1 MQCIRLTKLCH
12 RHANHSTTE
21 SNWYFVCPS
30 KIFTLCR
37 QLQKQSNTSLWLD
50 SVFATLANLPL
61 GLNSSA
67 LSQLDSLRLRHSS
80 YTTSTAHKLVGRRA
94 SEAKI
99 PAPELPALAK
109 RSGTGIIYILAVPP
123 CLNSQRIPLIQY
135 GSQRT
140 IPASSAN
147 GGSLRRRLPFKKIGS
162 HLLGPFIQTHHC
174 RAYTLPDSLK
184 AVILITLP
192 IHRLYFIDWIWV

>member
-1 MQCIRLTKLCH
+1 MQCIRLTKFCH

-21 SNWYFVCPS
+21 SNWYFVRPS

-109 RSGTGIIYILAVPP
+109 RSGTGIIYLLAVPP

-147 GGSLRRRLPFKKIGS
+147 GGSLRRRLPFKRSDRTSWAHSSKHITAELTLFPTRWK
-162 HLLGPFIQTHHC
+162 LLFWLLFPFTGFI
-174 RAYTLPDSLK
+174 
-184 AVILITLP
+184 
-192 IHRLYFIDWIWV
+192 FID